1 MKNNNDINLLYEN
14 LSEILFII
22 YILYKIVFSLLINS
36 ININI

>member
-22 YILYKIVFSLLINS
+22 YFLYKIVCSLLINS